1 MKQYRLPILLL
12 LAIYFITTSCIK
24 KDVTVLEN
32 KTAIQHSID
41 KQAHQFLED
50 SLITSVSIGIIKD
63 GKKITAHYGELD
75 SGKKNTPT
83 DATYYEIASVSK
95 TFAGALVA
103 QAELEGKL
111 SLQDDIRKYLT
122 EAYPNFE
129 FEGEPIRIIHLLTHQ
144 AGLPQFLPTAIGEA
158 MNQIN
163 EELPFKVHEI
173 EKAYSKD
180 RFLTD
185 LKTIE
190 LTAIPGSQYHYSNVD
205 VELMAYILET
215 IYDMPYEDIVLKKI
229 TAIARM
235 PHTKIHLSTSE
246 KQNLANGYGINRRLV
261 PHFSNTLWGADG
273 GIKST
278 VPDMVNYMELLLQS
292 ENKMISK
299 SQEILIDLGDYGSG
313 YFWPIRLNTPH
324 GTYYNHHGGAYGTQN
339 WLYIYPKYDL
349 GIYVVTNQSDLETAG
364 KLQQLVDA
372 ILEEVIVG

>member
-1 MKQYRLPILLL
+1 MISL
-12 LAIYFITTSCIK
+12 ITISCVKNNTTIPEK
-24 KDVTVLEN
+24 
-32 KTAIQHSID
+32 KTAMHHHID
-41 KQAHQFLED
+41 TEALRFLED
-50 SLITSVSIGIIKD
+50 SLITAVSIGIYKD
-63 GKKITAHYGELD
+63 GKKITSHYGELD
-75 SGKKNTPT
+75 PGKKNTPS
-83 DATYYEIASVSK
+83 DSTYYEIASVSK

-111 SLQDDIRKYLT
+111 SLQDDIRNYLAD
-122 EAYPNFE
+122 AYPNFE
-129 FEGEPIRIIHLLTHQ
+129 FEGHPIRIIHLLTHH
-144 AGLPQFLPTAIGEA
+144 AGLPQFLPTTIGEA

-163 EELPFKVHEI
+163 EELPFKVHEL

-180 RFLTD
+180 RFLED

-190 LTAIPGSQYHYSNVD
+190 LTATPGTQYGYSNVD

-215 IYDMPYEDIVLKKI
+215 IYDMPYEDIVFKKI
-229 TAIARM
+229 TAPAKM

-273 GIKST
+273 GLKST
-278 VPDMVNYMELLLQS
+278 VPDMVNYMEFLLQS
-292 ENKMISK
+292 ENKMIAK

-313 YFWPIRLNTPH
+313 YFWPIRLNTPD

-339 WLYIYPKYDL
+339 WLYIYPKYNL

-364 KLQQLVDA
+364 KLQQLVDG
-372 ILEEVIVG
+372 ILEKVKEN